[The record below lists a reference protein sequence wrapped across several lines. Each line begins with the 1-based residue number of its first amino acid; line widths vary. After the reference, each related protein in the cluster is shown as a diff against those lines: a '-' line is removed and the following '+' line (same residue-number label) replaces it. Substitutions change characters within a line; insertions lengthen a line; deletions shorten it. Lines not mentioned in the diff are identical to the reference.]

1 MEEIKNRKR
10 VSYIDFLRG
19 TGIALVV
26 LGHFDIPNK
35 LLMLIYAVHMP
46 LFFFLSGLVYK
57 DSDNALAVRLKKN
70 AQNLL
75 YPYFMLGTIIVF
87 YNTIRDLV
95 LSEMFSASKLIKR
108 IIALLYGN
116 MIWEN
121 NYEYIGT
128 LWFLVAL
135 FSVEMIWEIV
145 HRLSKKK
152 IKYEILFVFF
162 IVSIELLLKN
172 IVLNGVRLPFC
183 VDVAIIALPFF
194 VLGKYMPTCENIK
207 TWKCTVAI
215 FISGVIGVILAFINS
230 LSLDQNQN
238 AIMRTDML
246 RECFGNIFL
255 FYASA
260 ILLIFCFYFI
270 SKIIYSKVAL
280 PIIEEFG
287 RLSLLIMVIHL
298 YLKLNFEVLFGK
310 LHIGLNWVVFSILV
324 FVLSYLLAKVVD
336 RYFRFLLDLRLVLG
350 LIR

>member
-152 IKYEILFVFF
+152 IKYI
-162 IVSIELLLKN
+162 
-172 IVLNGVRLPFC
+172 
-183 VDVAIIALPFF
+183 
-194 VLGKYMPTCENIK
+194 T
-207 TWKCTVAI
+207 
-215 FISGVIGVILAFINS
+215 
-230 LSLDQNQN
+230 
-238 AIMRTDML
+238 
-246 RECFGNIFL
+246 
-255 FYASA
+255 
-260 ILLIFCFYFI
+260 
-270 SKIIYSKVAL
+270 
-280 PIIEEFG
+280 
-287 RLSLLIMVIHL
+287 
-298 YLKLNFEVLFGK
+298 
-310 LHIGLNWVVFSILV
+310 
-324 FVLSYLLAKVVD
+324 
-336 RYFRFLLDLRLVLG
+336 
-350 LIR
+350 